1 MNIQKVETLKA
12 INKIKQQKIIIE
24 GLEDLLNNYR
34 YYLIVDNKPI
44 VESKECTNKFIELEK
59 TLEAYHKLDD
69 YEKHTLF
76 INNKENK

>member
-34 YYLIVDNKPI
+34 YYLMNYNF
-44 VESKECTNKFIELEK
+44 NKFF
-59 TLEAYHKLDD
+59 
-69 YEKHTLF
+69 LF
-76 INNKENK
+76 FK